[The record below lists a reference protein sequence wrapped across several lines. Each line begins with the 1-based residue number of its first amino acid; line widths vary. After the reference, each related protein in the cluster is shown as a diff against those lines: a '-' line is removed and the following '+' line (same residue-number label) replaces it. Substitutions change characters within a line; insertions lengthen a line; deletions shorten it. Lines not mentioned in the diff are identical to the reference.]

1 MKRIDLV
8 RTTLSQLLNPII
20 GEISIKT
27 YFAFYGVVKN
37 NAMFALYKNDE
48 RLYLRQTIN
57 TKNLLSSY
65 PQYSTKKIA
74 KYHSVPFTEI
84 NSLKWKNI
92 ITQIIHDIHQEKL
105 NEKIAKK
112 KTIRSLLIM
121 NANLERML
129 HRNGIKTVDQLF
141 ALGPIKTFVHL
152 VKNGNEGSESLLF
165 KLYGAINNTY
175 VENIP
180 PSKKRELLKEAD
192 EALYQAGLRKRFNIE

>member
-8 RTTLSQLLNPII
+8 REKLSRLLNPII

-27 YFAFYGVVKN
+27 YFSYYGVVKN

-48 RLYLRQTIN
+48 MLYLRQTIN
-57 TKNLLSSY
+57 TERLLSSY
-65 PQYSTKKIA
+65 PKHSNEKIA
-74 KYHSVPFTEI
+74 KYRSVSLSEFTAP
-84 NSLKWKNI
+84 KWKNI
-92 ITQIIHDIHQEKL
+92 ITQIIYDINHEKL
-105 NEKIAKK
+105 SAKTEKK

-121 NANLERML
+121 NINLERML